1 MQFAS
6 VAIISV
12 SFDDRFPQVGIQV
25 TMIKT
30 YNPDKT
36 LIESTSE
43 TPYYPLMGGG
53 GGDLIQVFI
62 CSRDHGTILAHWIQL
77 SQLYHQPN

>member
-53 GGDLIQVFI
+53 GGSNPSVHLFT
-62 CSRDHGTILAHWIQL
+62 RPWDHSGTLDPAQSAL
-77 SQLYHQPN
+77 SPT

>member
-53 GGDLIQVFI
+53 GGGSNPSVHLFTRPWAH
-62 CSRDHGTILAHWIQL
+62 SGTLDPAQSAL
-77 SQLYHQPN
+77 SPT

>member
-53 GGDLIQVFI
+53 GSNPSVHLFTRPWDHSGALDLAQ
-62 CSRDHGTILAHWIQL
+62 SAL
-77 SQLYHQPN
+77 SPT

>member
-53 GGDLIQVFI
+53 GGI
-62 CSRDHGTILAHWIQL
+62 
-77 SQLYHQPN
+77 